1 MRRRVTAQRWV
12 LGGEWRR
19 DLQQWQTNFD
29 ISPVPALYLDDH
41 HKICNE
47 RLAKMFG
54 LTTKEWAAAPNFLGD
69 FVVEQDQEMVANN
82 YQRNV
87 AMLTRPVSFRFR
99 ALRKD
104 GSTFTAETEM
114 IPIAW
119 RGSSGRPGSWR
130 LSRTPT
136 SPASTGS
143 KKLRA
148 RPPS

>member
-1 MRRRVTAQRWV
+1 MATHN
-12 LGGEWRR
+12 
-19 DLQQWQTNFD
+19 QQDAEHEQILREMLEQFGPVFQQ
-29 ISPVPALYLDDH
+29 SPDGVYLYLDDR

-82 YQRNV
+82 YQRHV
-87 AMLTRPVSFRFR
+87 ATITRPVSFRFR

-114 IPIAW
+114 IPMSW
-119 RGSSGRPGSWR
+119 RGNPVAYHFMREV
-130 LSRTPT
+130 
-136 SPASTGS
+136 
-143 KKLRA
+143 K
-148 RPPS
+148 